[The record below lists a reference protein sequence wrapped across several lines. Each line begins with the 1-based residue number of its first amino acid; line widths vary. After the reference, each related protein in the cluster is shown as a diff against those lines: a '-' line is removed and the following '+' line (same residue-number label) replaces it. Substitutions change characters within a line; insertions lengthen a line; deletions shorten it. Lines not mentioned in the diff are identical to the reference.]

1 MEVCAGPIPATS
13 NGEHL
18 MAQSAARL
26 ATKPVQKAA
35 TGAGEE
41 DSSPAPETV
50 GKPIL
55 EVIDAVHVYG
65 DVVALDGV
73 TVSAAAGEFL
83 TILGESGS
91 GKTTL
96 LRLIS
101 GLEKPYRIGALRL
114 GGVDVS
120 TVPAYLRNCTT
131 VFQHYALF
139 PHMSVGE
146 NVEYGLKVRGVKPAE
161 RRTRARE
168 ALRLVRLEE
177 KHDRR
182 IHQLSGGERQRVALA
197 RALAPRP
204 AILLLDEPIGA
215 LDEKLRLDMQVE
227 LLEIHKRLGMTFVYI
242 THSQEEALT
251 MSDRIILMRKGRIEQ
266 SGPPTDIFDRPVN
279 RFVAAFMGVENLL
292 EATLLTL
299 DGDHATFR
307 LGEATF
313 SGRWS
318 GTGSPEIGSDIVVG
332 LRAER
337 LHVADAAPE
346 SPAAANVLPCRFG
359 AAIYKGKYL
368 DRTANTAIGQL
379 KVRIWDANPVTRD
392 DAFIWWKREDCMV
405 MSP

>member
-1 MEVCAGPIPATS
+1 MVQPSPDVANRPALDAAAGVHEGCLPPS
-13 NGEHL
+13 PE
-18 MAQSAARL
+18 AAG
-26 ATKPVQKAA
+26 Q
-35 TGAGEE
+35 
-41 DSSPAPETV
+41 
-50 GKPIL
+50 PIL
-55 EVIDAVHVYG
+55 EVIDAVHAYG

-73 TVSAAAGEFL
+73 TVTAAAGEFL

-114 GGVDVS
+114 GGIDVS
-120 TVPAYLRNCTT
+120 SVPAYLRNCTT

-161 RRTRARE
+161 RQARARE

-177 KHDRR
+177 KYDRR

-266 SGPPTDIFDRPVN
+266 SGPPTAIFDRPVSS
-279 RFVAAFMGVENLL
+279 FVASFMGVENLL
-292 EATLLTL
+292 EATLLAL

-318 GTGSPEIGSDIVVG
+318 GTKAPEAGGGVVVG

-346 SPAAANVLPCRFG
+346 PSATVNVLPCRFG
-359 AAIYKGKYL
+359 SAIYKGKYL
-368 DRTANTAIGQL
+368 DRMADTAIGQL
-379 KVRIWDANPVTRD
+379 KVRIWDATPVTQNN
-392 DAFIWWKREDCMV
+392 AFIWWKREDCMV